1 MGGID
6 EVYLTREGYEKLKGE
21 LEHLEKVKRREI
33 SQAIAHA
40 RSLGDLSENA
50 EYDSAKNEQARCEA
64 RIAHLKAKLSQAR
77 LIDADSIPNDQ
88 VFIGAKVLLL
98 DMDSQEQFEYML
110 VSKEEADY
118 DAGKISL
125 ESPVGKALLQHKVDD
140 IVEIKVP
147 AGLLKYK
154 ILRINR

>member
-1 MGGID
+1 MGID

-21 LEHLEKVKRREI
+21 LEYLEKVKRREI
-33 SQAIAHA
+33 SKAIEYA

-64 RIAHLKAKLSQAR
+64 RIAYLKAKLSQAR
-77 LIDADSIPNDQ
+77 LIDTNNIPTDQ
-88 VFIGAKVLLL
+88 IFIGARVSLL
-98 DMDSQEQFEYML
+98 DMDTQEQFEYIL

-125 ESPVGKALLQHKVDD
+125 ESPVGKALLQRKVDD

-147 AGLLKYK
+147 AGILKYK